1 MLKQPKAC
9 ILRQLTLL
17 TIPDQLK
24 FRIVAPEQS
33 KNQTYQ
39 STYKLKIGIDL
50 DNTIIDYSEVLN
62 SVAKNLE
69 FIDDNWSG
77 SKEALKFFL
86 KTKDNGLFLWEKVQ
100 GLAYGKFI
108 FEASLFPGV
117 IRFLWL
123 CKQRKIEV
131 HVISH
136 KTVFGHHDSEGF
148 LLREQ
153 AKKFLTAKGVLKK
166 NTPRSLITSLTFC
179 DTREQKIKIIK
190 TKNLDYFIDD
200 LDEIIN
206 HPKFP
211 KSVQKILFTPYKSSK
226 NLKFKTID
234 SWQSLQTLLIP
245 NYKISE
251 LQKYCDILNIG
262 TFESAKRLNSGINSS
277 TYALYFEASKLIL
290 KIYPQD
296 SKYNRLKK
304 EYAALSFLNKAHF
317 RNIPN
322 IMAKN
327 TDLGIMVLSY
337 IEGRTVSKPKFNMIQ
352 ECLNFITD
360 LQQIKKKINP
370 KSGIGSAKDAF
381 LSVDQIFS
389 TVEKRRYYFS
399 QSKNKRL
406 HAFLIKEFDPF
417 LLVIKEK
424 ILKANSNGS
433 YSWNKSATEKILS
446 PSDFGFHNII
456 VSKTNKLNF
465 IDFEYFGLDHPLKL
479 LIDFAIHPGFT
490 LGIKERRTWID
501 GSLNSYAQGL
511 ENELDLIWPVFGL
524 IWVLILLN
532 AYRMDSIENKLINKH
547 LTRQLEKAELLLKSI
562 KKFHNMAFR
571 EVDISA

>member
-1 MLKQPKAC
+1 
-9 ILRQLTLL
+9 
-17 TIPDQLK
+17 
-24 FRIVAPEQS
+24 
-33 KNQTYQ
+33 
-39 STYKLKIGIDL
+39 
-50 DNTIIDYSEVLN
+50 
-62 SVAKNLE
+62 
-69 FIDDNWSG
+69 
-77 SKEALKFFL
+77 
-86 KTKDNGLFLWEKVQ
+86 
-100 GLAYGKFI
+100 
-108 FEASLFPGV
+108 
-117 IRFLWL
+117 
-123 CKQRKIEV
+123 
-131 HVISH
+131 
-136 KTVFGHHDSEGF
+136 
-148 LLREQ
+148 
-153 AKKFLTAKGVLKK
+153 
-166 NTPRSLITSLTFC
+166 
-179 DTREQKIKIIK
+179 
-190 TKNLDYFIDD
+190 
-200 LDEIIN
+200 
-206 HPKFP
+206 
-211 KSVQKILFTPYKSSK
+211 
-226 NLKFKTID
+226 
-234 SWQSLQTLLIP
+234 
-245 NYKISE
+245 
-251 LQKYCDILNIG
+251 
-262 TFESAKRLNSGINSS
+262 
-277 TYALYFEASKLIL
+277 
-290 KIYPQD
+290 
-296 SKYNRLKK
+296 
-304 EYAALSFLNKAHF
+304 
-317 RNIPN
+317 
-322 IMAKN
+322 
-327 TDLGIMVLSY
+327 
-337 IEGRTVSKPKFNMIQ
+337 
-352 ECLNFITD
+352 TD

-562 KKFHNMAFR
+562 KK
-571 EVDISA
+571 S